1 MAGILNKK
9 TRFIDLVV
17 TQEGKRQ
24 IASGL
29 LRAEF
34 ASAND
39 SQADYQVSDKYEDAV
54 KKIYFEVMERPE
66 NSITLEVDDSGKLL
80 QFDMSPTGSI
90 VGNKIFQQ
98 GTFGETQEDVKLI
111 KLATGSQFAS
121 LFNGLSKNVIN
132 NFSKNYFVGS
142 KDSINFNN
150 TFEISRENAIFTI
163 VDTVPFR
170 NGPRSKTINV
180 NDADPFFLDKKLT
193 HLPNFSF
200 LPPVNEDG
208 SPYGV
213 YEDFRSTK
221 NLNWE
226 DIQEELGKKP
236 FKDQSLD
243 LARFAAA
250 HFESRGIGGATLS
263 ENTEGDENIIAS
275 EEPIK
280 KPFQVINFTK
290 TSQSNNLLIQIFEN
304 FNDNIKKLDIIDGGV
319 FSVLDDANG
328 NFEKQIFYVGK
339 VYFDDFNTP
348 TFINLFTLVF
358 E

>member
-1 MAGILNKK
+1 MAGILDKK

-24 IASGL
+24 IASGM

-39 SQADYQVSDKYEDAV
+39 SQADYQKSDKYEDAV
-54 KKIYFEVMERPE
+54 KKIYFEAMERPE
-66 NSITLEVDDSGKLL
+66 NSITLEVDDSGKLI

-98 GTFGETQEDVKLI
+98 GNYDEMQENIKLI

-121 LFNGLSKNVIN
+121 LFDGLSKNVID
-132 NFSKNYFVGS
+132 NFKKNYFVGS
-142 KDSINFNN
+142 KDSVNFNN
-150 TFEISRENAIFTI
+150 SFEVSHDNVLFTI

-170 NGPRSKTINV
+170 NGPRSSTINI

-208 SPYGV
+208 SAYGV

-221 NLNWE
+221 NLEWE
-226 DIQEELGKKP
+226 DIQEELGAKP
-236 FKDQSLD
+236 FKDRSLS
-243 LARFAAA
+243 LSKFTTAN
-250 HFESRGIGGATLS
+250 FESRGLGIAFSG
-263 ENTEGDENIIAS
+263 NTVGDQSITTS
-275 EEPIK
+275 DDPIK
-280 KPFQVINFTK
+280 KPFQIIDFTK
-290 TSQSNNLLIQIFEN
+290 TSQNNNLLIQIFEN

-328 NFEKQIFYVGK
+328 NIEKQVFYVGK